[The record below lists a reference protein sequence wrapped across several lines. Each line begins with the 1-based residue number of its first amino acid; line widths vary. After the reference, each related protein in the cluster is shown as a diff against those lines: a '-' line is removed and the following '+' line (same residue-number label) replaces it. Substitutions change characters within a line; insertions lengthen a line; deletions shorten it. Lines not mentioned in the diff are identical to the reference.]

1 MSMKNSNDI
10 IGDRI
15 LNLPACIAFL
25 QPTVP
30 QRDPFY
36 CVSTDKFPELYISKH
51 SLTLLTEF
59 PATDGVCLSVCLS
72 DF

>member
-10 IGDRI
+10 IGDGIR
-15 LNLPACIAFL
+15 NLPACIAL
-25 QPTVP
+25 PQPTVP
-30 QRDPFY
+30 QGDPFY
-36 CVSTDKFPELYISKH
+36 CVNTEIFLDLYISKQ